1 MSTLGGGPG
10 NLDLVK
16 FADQVPAKPP
26 GSMSA
31 ALTVSE
37 TATREKA
44 KTMSLVCMDD
54 MIIQIDMVSILF
66 LSHKNG
72 KQGPGGGCRNFPNAA
87 SEWFRFERRF
97 SPGALHVGGIL
108 LAFACCMIRPQE
120 KTLLC
125 HAAVAC
131 WSWQSRCLHRPR
143 E

>member
-44 KTMSLVCMDD
+44 KTMSRVFMAD
-54 MIIQIDMVSILF
+54 MIIQIDMVAILF

-87 SEWFRFERRF
+87 SEWFRFGRRF

-108 LAFACCMIRPQE
+108 LAVACWMIRPQE
-120 KTLLC
+120 EPLIR
-125 HAAVAC
+125 HSAVA
-131 WSWQSRCLHRPR
+131 WRSW
-143 E
+143 